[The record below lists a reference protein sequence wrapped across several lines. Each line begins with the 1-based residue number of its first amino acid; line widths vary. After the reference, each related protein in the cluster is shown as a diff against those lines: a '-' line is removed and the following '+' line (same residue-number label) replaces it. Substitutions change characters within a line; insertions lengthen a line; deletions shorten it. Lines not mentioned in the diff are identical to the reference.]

1 MGKTDEFCNSEI
13 AKLRLVRSSKCPLI
27 RNRSCTSG
35 SCPAFPNLSSM
46 VMPALRSIGRNNSP
60 TEARGELPYIREAT
74 HMSIKVV
81 LFVGI
86 ALILFLSPFLF
97 AQAPYDLPNDDNGCP
112 GNCRQI
118 PWRAGSDLWNGGV
131 LPVYTPVTCSG
142 LHADGVTNDGPAI
155 QACINNAA
163 AQTAVFIPPGVY
175 YVNNALAM
183 RSNVVL
189 RGAKTS
195 GTPYLPN
202 ADASATTF
210 RLGSNGAISF
220 GSGGSQ
226 TRGSSISIT
235 AGYTKGSTSLTLA
248 SVSGITTG
256 TWLFLSEDPDPE
268 IPVTKTGRDG
278 DCTWCGWDDDTGNHP
293 MNQLVTVTAPPS
305 GNTVTINRPLY
316 YTFKASLNPVAR
328 TLTVQVTKAGFENIR
343 LDGSAADHGAFIGMT
358 NSLYCW
364 VKGVETYL
372 AGSASKAAHI
382 ITSWSQGNEIRDSY
396 FHYGRNFSS
405 DKNYGI
411 YFLFVNSDHKIE
423 NNIARVQRH
432 AIALEGGGSGL
443 AFLYNYFDDVHEDD
457 LTYFGAALMNHGAH
471 PYMNLYEGN
480 IASHLIA
487 DNYWGTSSHQVLF
500 RNWLWGDETQ
510 PQAAEWLYPAGAL
523 TKPNWGFMPLEI
535 WSQQHYFA
543 AVGNVLGVTGKWQNP
558 NWASY
563 GLLAN
568 GCSSPDSMYN
578 YGCSFNSGSS
588 PDSSAYSTSINHG
601 NWDYKTRGVAY
612 WDGGSDHTLRNS
624 MYYTSKPTFFG
635 GCAWPPFGPEGN
647 PSIGTLPAKARFDG
661 DTSCG
666 TTSAAPNPPTGLT
679 ATVK

>member
-1 MGKTDEFCNSEI
+1 M
-13 AKLRLVRSSKCPLI
+13 SSKL
-27 RNRSCTSG
+27 
-35 SCPAFPNLSSM
+35 
-46 VMPALRSIGRNNSP
+46 
-60 TEARGELPYIREAT
+60 
-74 HMSIKVV
+74 V
-81 LFVGI
+81 LFPFI
-86 ALILFLSPFLF
+86 TLILFAGPFLL
-97 AQAPYDLPNDDNGCP
+97 AQAPYDLPNDNNSCP

-118 PWRAGSDLWNGGV
+118 PWRAGSDQWNGGV

-142 LHADGVTNDGPAI
+142 PHADGVTNDGPAI
-155 QACINNAA
+155 QACINAAA
-163 AQTAVFIPPGVY
+163 AQTAVFVPAGVY
-175 YVNNALAM
+175 YVNNAITM
-183 RSNVVL
+183 KSNVVL

-195 GTPYLPN
+195 GTPYLPT

-210 RLGSNGAISF
+210 KFGSSGTINF

-226 TRGSSISIT
+226 TRGSNISIT

-278 DCTWCGWDDDTGNHP
+278 DCTWCGWDDDTGNHV
-293 MNQLVTVTAPPS
+293 MNQLVTVAAPPS
-305 GNTVTINRPLY
+305 GNTITINQPLY
-316 YTFKASLNPVAR
+316 YTFKGSLNPVAR

-343 LDGSAADHGAFIGMT
+343 LDGSAADHDAFISLT

-432 AIALEGGGSGL
+432 GIALEGGGSGL
-443 AFLYNYFDDVHEDD
+443 AFLYNYIDDVHEDD

-487 DNYWGTSSHQVLF
+487 DDYWGSSSHAVLF
-500 RNWLWGDETQ
+500 RNWLWGDETT
-510 PQAAEWLYPAGAL
+510 PSASEWLYPAGAL
-523 TKPNWGFMPLEI
+523 TKPSWGFRPTEI
-535 WSQQHYFA
+535 WSKQHYYSL
-543 AVGNVLGVTGKWQNP
+543 VGNVLGVTGLWANL
-558 NWASY
+558 NWSGFAALTS
-563 GLLAN
+563 
-568 GCSSPDSMYN
+568 GCGADAMVN
-578 YGCSFNSGSS
+578 YGCEFNSGSG
-588 PDSSAYSTSINHG
+588 PDAAAYSTSINHG
-601 NWDYKTRGVAY
+601 NWDYKTAGVAY
-612 WDGGSDHTLRNS
+612 WDGGSNHTLRNS
-624 MYYTSKPTFFG
+624 MYYTSKPAFFG
-635 GCAWPPFGPEGN
+635 NCSWPPFGPEGN
-647 PSIGTLPAKARFDG
+647 PSIGTLPAKARFTG
-661 DTSCG
+661 DKSCNSTSN
-666 TTSAAPNPPTGLT
+666 APNPPTGLT
-679 ATVK
+679 TTVK